1 MGARF
6 EDRGADWIGV
16 HEAVRRVLAAARP
29 LPEEE
34 APVED
39 SVGRALAR
47 DLVAHATL
55 PPFDNSAMDGYA
67 VLGGDVAGARDGRAV
82 VLTVVGETRAGDPPG
97 PPLEPGCAVRIMTG
111 APLPPGAD
119 TVVRVE
125 HTDGEK
131 EEEGR
136 VRIHSDADRG
146 RHIRPAGQDV
156 TTGETVLVKGVAVTP
171 GVVAVAAALGYDRIP
186 VRCRPRV
193 AILSSGDELRT
204 PADYDDV
211 TDGRGI
217 PDSNAPALAAAV
229 RQAGGVPVRL
239 GIARDDPDHIR
250 DRVEAAT
257 SCDLL
262 LTIGGASMGEADLFK
277 RVLEE
282 LGLRV
287 LFWRVRIRPG
297 SPFSQAE
304 LPGAGPSGAPLPVLG
319 LPGNPASAF
328 VTFQVLAR
336 PLVLALAGHRRV
348 HRRVVRAVAA
358 ERLDSTARL
367 THFHRVTLEGEQRG
381 LLARLT
387 GPQGSGLVKG
397 LGTADGLAV
406 VPEGREAVEAGEDVE
421 VILLDDGPAAASAP
435 GYSAGT
441 ADPAGA
447 GPGRPGRDADTSG
460 RMTC

>member
-16 HEAVRRVLAAARP
+16 DEAVRRVLAAAGP

-34 APVED
+34 APLEE

-67 VLGGDVAGARDGRAV
+67 VVGADVAGAREERAV
-82 VLTVVGETRAGDPPG
+82 VLTVVGETRAGDPSG
-97 PPLEPGCAVRIMTG
+97 PLLESGCAVRIMTG

-119 TVVRVE
+119 TVIRVE

-131 EEEGR
+131 EEGR
-136 VRIHSDADRG
+136 VRIHSDADRD
-146 RHIRPAGQDV
+146 RHIRPAGQDM
-156 TTGETVLVKGVAVTP
+156 TAGETVLVKGTAVTP

-211 TDGRGI
+211 RDGRGI

-229 RQAGGVPVRL
+229 REAGGDPVRL

-250 DRVEAAT
+250 DRVRAAT
-257 SCDLL
+257 GCDLL

-304 LPGAGPSGAPLPVLG
+304 LPEAGPSGAPLPVLG

-328 VTFQVLAR
+328 VTFQILAR

-348 HRRVVRAVAA
+348 HRRVVRAVAG
-358 ERLDSTARL
+358 ERLASTARL

-435 GYSAGT
+435 GYSAGVT
-441 ADPAGA
+441 DPGDL
-447 GPGRPGRDADTSG
+447 GGGGPMVDTHPGR
-460 RMTC
+460 